1 MIKILEQTIK
11 SLKLNLKPYDLSMLT
26 RKKSYICAKDQNN
39 ILFMYTGK
47 TKFLMKDA
55 LFLENL
61 AQQIN
66 INNKY
71 FFSMAS
77 LCSRRTIINKLFTTY
92 HSTLFFNQIA

>member
-11 SLKLNLKPYDLSMLT
+11 ALKLNLKPYDLSMLT

-66 INNKY
+66 INNNIFLVWLLFALKQK
-71 FFSMAS
+71 
-77 LCSRRTIINKLFTTY
+77 II
-92 HSTLFFNQIA
+92 

>member
-11 SLKLNLKPYDLSMLT
+11 ALKLNLKSYDLSMLT

-71 FFSMAS
+71 FLAWLLFA
-77 LCSRRTIINKLFTTY
+77 LKQKII
-92 HSTLFFNQIA
+92 

>member
-11 SLKLNLKPYDLSMLT
+11 ALKLNLKPYDLSMLT

-71 FFSMAS
+71 FLAWLLFA
-77 LCSRRTIINKLFTTY
+77 LKQKII
-92 HSTLFFNQIA
+92 

>member
-71 FFSMAS
+71 FLAWLLFA
-77 LCSRRTIINKLFTTY
+77 LKQKII
-92 HSTLFFNQIA
+92 